1 MKAIV
6 IFILFCAAI
15 GWFAGFLQYNSIMP
29 SSVEKQHDE
38 IVSYIK
44 NEIKKCKSGSNKFL
58 NDLKTCPAT
67 PQKIISAILV
77 IHKDSLNPFTFNE
90 NILPKKSPG
99 LFRENKSNNKDD
111 DRGFINLNY
120 LDSELIIKS
129 CFRKP
134 CSKDENRKINSII
147 VR

>member
-1 MKAIV
+1 MHYYAR
-6 IFILFCAAI
+6 
-15 GWFAGFLQYNSIMP
+15 
-29 SSVEKQHDE
+29 EE
-38 IVSYIK
+38 
-44 NEIKKCKSGSNKFL
+44 
-58 NDLKTCPAT
+58 
-67 PQKIISAILV
+67 
-77 IHKDSLNPFTFNE
+77 NPFTFNE

-134 CSKDENRKINSII
+134 CIKDENRKINSFI

>member
-1 MKAIV
+1 
-6 IFILFCAAI
+6 
-15 GWFAGFLQYNSIMP
+15 MP

-134 CSKDENRKINSII
+134 CSKEENRLQDII
-147 VR
+147 EVK

>member
-134 CSKDENRKINSII
+134 CSKEENRLQDII
-147 VR
+147 EVK